1 MEAPDLEELQLLESS
16 RSTSEENHVQNT
28 HDIVTT
34 ESGTELEVD
43 ELAIQEVPLQEVIH
57 LQEETCVTIG

>member
-1 MEAPDLEELQLLESS
+1 MVDKGNIYINCPLY
-16 RSTSEENHVQNT
+16 
-28 HDIVTT
+28 DIVTT